1 MWLAPI
7 VPWALVGF
15 QGSCLAPT
23 GASALGHIIES
34 WLTPWPPSWSTPWPN
49 PSPTSCPAQ
58 LWPTVSQIHLC
69 KFCILCIKWC
79 YTICPLLDQIFAPH
93 SRFMR
98 WCTLICILPR
108 AVWPLIIIITLY
120 LSQGWIS
127 AIIFFLECLFV
138 HYMYVAGIEG
148 LRYTYIGESFNV
160 NDHIPFLIFL
170 YLLRQQ
176 NKT

>member
-7 VPWALVGF
+7 VPWALVGS

-79 YTICPLLDQIFAPH
+79 YTICPLLDLCSSLKIHALMHPNLHFAQSCLAAYHYHYPIFE
-93 SRFMR
+93 SRLNICNHFLFGVLV
-98 WCTLICILPR
+98 CTLYVCGWNWR
-108 AVWPLIIIITLY
+108 A
-120 LSQGWIS
+120 
-127 AIIFFLECLFV
+127 
-138 HYMYVAGIEG
+138 
-148 LRYTYIGESFNV
+148 
-160 NDHIPFLIFL
+160 
-170 YLLRQQ
+170 
-176 NKT
+176 